1 VTTENGS
8 ETLRSTRG
16 GVDSAIIRRA
26 PRISCD
32 DVLRAADDLV
42 LEGLRPTIDRVRVRL
57 GRGSPNTI
65 QEHLDTWWTKLGGR
79 LRDIPGQEVPGLPE
93 PVSSALAGLWNQALS
108 SARESLDQLLNAR
121 AHALNDR
128 ESQLDAREQKLAER
142 ETAITARAAAHDEG
156 LTLARDQ
163 LAASNQ
169 RAGRLEVSLEAREA
183 DAARLQR
190 KLDEFELEV
199 GSLREKLELAA
210 EAHQRERLKLEERY
224 AAAESRWLSEVDRAR
239 QLSKQHE
246 RAAKELQAKA
256 VQTQARHDG
265 ILKDLLKARTELRKA
280 TASRSNL
287 EKRLASLSQRSG
299 ELKTRVRAKSRP
311 LSVKGS

>member
-1 VTTENGS
+1 MTTENGS
-8 ETLRSTRG
+8 ETLRGTRS
-16 GVDSAIIRRA
+16 GVDPAIIRRS

-79 LRDIPGQEVPGLPE
+79 LRDIPGQEIPGLPE
-93 PVSSALAGLWNQALS
+93 PVSRALAGLWNQALF
-108 SARESLDQLLNAR
+108 SARESLDQSLNAR
-121 AHALNDR
+121 EHALNDR
-128 ESQLDAREQKLAER
+128 ESHFAAREQKLLEK
-142 ETAITARAAAHDEG
+142 ESAIAARAAAHEEA

-169 RAGRLEVSLEAREA
+169 RADRLESSVQAREA
-183 DAARLQR
+183 DVARLQR
-190 KLDEFELEV
+190 KLDEFEVEV
-199 GSLREKLELAA
+199 GTLREKFELAA

-224 AAAESRWLSEVDRAR
+224 AAAESRWLTEVDRAR
-239 QLSKQHE
+239 QQAKQLE
-246 RAAKELQAKA
+246 RAAKELQTKA
-256 VQTQARHDG
+256 VQAQAQHDG
-265 ILKDLLKARTELRKA
+265 LQKDLVKARTELRKA

-299 ELKTRVRAKSRP
+299 KSQAKARAKSRP
-311 LSVKGS
+311 TAIKGT